1 VELHEIQALLPQPS
15 QGSVYDGFDITSI
28 HRSKIGQVRN
38 EFGMNLYPFRVRGI
52 RLTKATDQKLD
63 AGIYIRA
70 IECRNPRLDE
80 RRHIPPRLIRIDG
93 SVVAGKVPAAFD
105 DA

>member
-1 VELHEIQALLPQPS
+1 
-15 QGSVYDGFDITSI
+15 
-28 HRSKIGQVRN
+28 
-38 EFGMNLYPFRVRGI
+38 MNLHLLRVR
-52 RLTKATDQKLD
+52 RVRSTEASDQKLD

-80 RRHIPPRLIRIDG
+80 RRHILPRLIRIDHG
-93 SVVAGKVPAAFD
+93 SMIAGKMPAAFD